1 MKQLLFWLFISIA
14 GVVFGQTKVVV
25 FDIKEE
31 IAPSATRLTVKAL
44 DHSKAVDADLVLV
57 HMNTFGGLVSDADSI
72 RTALLNHPIPV
83 YVYIDDNAASAGALI
98 SLACDKIFM
107 SPGATIGAASVVDQE
122 GNLVPDKYQS
132 YFRKKMQ
139 STAEAQGYDT
149 LINGTDTTYRYRRD
163 TSIAK
168 GFVDP
173 DIVIPGLS
181 AKGKVITL
189 TTKEAIQYRYCEG
202 ERTSINDVLKQ
213 EGISDFELIRVEKS
227 TLDKVIGFLANPA
240 VSGILIAI
248 MFMGVYFELQSPG
261 VGFPIIASAV
271 AAILYFAPN
280 YLEGLAENWEILLF
294 IAGIA
299 LILIEVFV
307 IPGFGVAGISG
318 IVIMITSLV
327 LAMVRNVN
335 FDFSYA
341 PPGQVSEALAS
352 VLFALV
358 GFLGAT
364 FIFGK
369 GILRSRAFQRLVLL
383 DTLKQAKS
391 NTTKTDAVDE
401 TDYTGMEA
409 ITMTDLRPTGKIRI
423 GNTILQA
430 RTLGPFISSGEPVF
444 ISRKDGSYWLV
455 NPAQ

>member
-1 MKQLLFWLFISIA
+1 M
-14 GVVFGQTKVVV
+14 V

-44 DHSKAVDADLVLV
+44 KHARTVDADIVLV

-72 RTALLNHPIPV
+72 RTALLNHPQPV
-83 YVYIDDNAASAGALI
+83 YVFIDDNAASAGALI

-107 SPGATIGAASVVDQE
+107 SPGATIGAASVVDGE
-122 GNLVPDKYQS
+122 GKLVPDKYQS

-149 LINGTDTTYRYRRD
+149 LISGTDTTYRYKRD

-173 DIVIPGLS
+173 DVVVPGLS
-181 AKGKVITL
+181 EKGKVITL
-189 TTKEAIQYRYCEG
+189 TTKEALRYRYCEG
-202 ERTSINDVLKQ
+202 ERKSIDDVLTQ
-213 EGISDFELIRVEKS
+213 DGITDYQLIRVEKS
-227 TLDKVIGFLANPA
+227 TVDKIIGFLANPA
-240 VSGILIAI
+240 VSSILIAL

-271 AAILYFAPN
+271 AAVLYFAPH
-280 YLEGLAENWEILLF
+280 YLEGLTENWEILLF
-294 IAGIA
+294 IVGIA
-299 LILIEVFV
+299 LILVEIFV

-318 IVIMITSLV
+318 IVVMIASLV

-341 PPGQVSEALAS
+341 PPGQVTGALSS

-358 GFLGAT
+358 GFIAT
-364 FIFGK
+364 TFFFGK
-369 GILRSRAFQRLVLL
+369 GFLRSKVFQRLVLL

-391 NTTKTDAVDE
+391 NSSDDDPQDT

-409 ITMTDLRPTGKIRI
+409 ITMTDLKPSGKIRI
-423 GNTILQA
+423 GNTVLHA

-444 ISRKDGSYWLV
+444 ISRKDGAYWLV